1 MRTAIN
7 FQGLDRMAVKRGD
20 VLGGVRTLKPSYM
33 VDVVLEYLGSDK
45 KPLKNRTKVRF
56 HTGTSEI
63 LSYVIML
70 DREELQAGDTAVAQ
84 LRLEAPVSVMKD
96 DRFVIRSYSPVRTVG
111 GGSVINPVARK
122 HKRFK
127 ETVVGDLKQLAESS
141 PGDTV
146 TFHIRQSGLRGV
158 AFSDLIV
165 MANIFESELERQ
177 LGHLLSEKTI
187 MQVDRENR
195 VFVHRS
201 LFDELRQKTVQILET
216 YHKEY
221 PLKAG
226 MTKEALKSKLPRGL
240 GTRAFNL
247 LLNELTKSDTVVQ
260 AKDVIRLSE
269 HRIALEADQEDI
281 RYNIEEAYLQSDL
294 QPPYFRELVASMGQ
308 DSSRM
313 RDILGHM
320 LEEGI
325 LVKVKE
331 DLYFHKDVMAAL
343 KDRLVSY
350 LKANTEITTPQF
362 KEMIKVTR
370 KYLIPLIE
378 YFDAT
383 KVTLRVGDIRRLREM
398 T

>member
-1 MRTAIN
+1 
-7 FQGLDRMAVKRGD
+7 
-20 VLGGVRTLKPSYM
+20 M
-33 VDVVLEYLGSDK
+33 VDVVLEYLGFDK
-45 KPLKNRTKVRF
+45 KPLRNRTKVRF

-63 LSYVIML
+63 LGYVIML
-70 DREELQAGDTAVAQ
+70 DREELQAGDKAVAQ
-84 LRLEAPVSVMKD
+84 FRLEAPVSVMKD
-96 DRFVIRSYSPVRTVG
+96 DRFVIRSYSPVRTIG
-111 GGSVINPVARK
+111 GGTVINPVARK

-127 ETVVGDLKQLAESS
+127 ETVVGELKHLAESS

-158 AFSDLIV
+158 GFSDLIV
-165 MANIFESELERQ
+165 MANIFEGELERQ
-177 LGHLLSEKTI
+177 IGQLLSEKTI

-201 LFDELRQKTVQILET
+201 LFDELQHKTVQIMET
-216 YHKEY
+216 YHREY

-240 GTRAFNL
+240 SPRAFNL
-247 LLNELTKSDTVVQ
+247 LLHELTKSDTVVQ
-260 AKDVIRLSE
+260 AKEVIRLSE
-269 HRIALEADQEDI
+269 HKIALEADQEDI
-281 RYNIEEAYLQSDL
+281 RHKIEEAYLQSGL

-313 RDILGHM
+313 RDVLGHM
-320 LEEGI
+320 LEEGA

-331 DLYFHKDVMAAL
+331 DLYFHKDVIAAL
-343 KDRLVSY
+343 KDRLISY
-350 LKANTEITTPQF
+350 LKANSEITTPQF

-383 KVTLRVGDIRRLREM
+383 KVTLRIGDVRRLREI